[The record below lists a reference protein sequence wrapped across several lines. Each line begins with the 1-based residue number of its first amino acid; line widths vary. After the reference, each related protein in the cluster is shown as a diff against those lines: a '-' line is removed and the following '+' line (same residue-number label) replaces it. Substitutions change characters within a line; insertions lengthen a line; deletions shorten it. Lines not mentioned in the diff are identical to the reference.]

1 MRKNYD
7 NESYNDYGSPMIVK
21 RIVYSKG
28 GHSMR
33 NKVNLLMKL
42 VSLKM
47 KREEGPAPG
56 STWMFFFLGWP
67 PSKSAMVAV
76 GHPGVASLSWCQE
89 G

>member
-1 MRKNYD
+1 
-7 NESYNDYGSPMIVK
+7 MIVK

-33 NKVNLLMKL
+33 NKVNLLIKL

-47 KREEGPAPG
+47 KSEEGPAPG

-67 PSKSAMVAV
+67 PSKSAMVAG
-76 GHPGVASLSWCQE
+76 GHPSPWSGLAILLSEGVKPHK
-89 G
+89 